1 MAWAHDG
8 RLLVVVHG
16 KSSPS
21 ALEWSRFLN
30 DNRSLRDPRILVCTY
45 GGSPD
50 GNQRRELMGDA
61 FYGGVPTVVMTNSAI
76 ARGIVTI
83 LNWFNPN
90 MKAQPL
96 NADTVAH
103 RLLGLNANEAVHALQ
118 LRETLERQLALGR
131 FSGLAASGTFP
142 DPPTDAGSR

>member
-76 ARGIVTI
+76 ARGIVTV
-83 LNWFNPN
+83 LNLFNSN
-90 MKAQPL
+90 MKALPL
-96 NADTVAH
+96 DADAMAH
-103 RLLGLNANEAVHALQ
+103 GFLGLDVSEAAHARE
-118 LRETLERQLALGR
+118 LRERLERGLGLGR
-131 FSGLAASGTFP
+131 FAGLAAG
-142 DPPTDAGSR
+142 DPLRKPPPEGGHG

>member
-30 DNRSLRDPRILVCTY
+30 ANRSLRDPRILVCTY
-45 GGSPD
+45 GGGPD

-61 FYGGVPTVVMTNSAI
+61 FYGGVPTMVMTDSAI
-76 ARGIVTI
+76 ARGIVTV

-103 RLLGLNANEAVHALQ
+103 RLLGLDAHEATSAVQ
-118 LRETLERQLALGR
+118 LRENLERQLRLGR
-131 FSGLAASGTFP
+131 FSELAANGTVP
-142 DPPTDAGSR
+142 EPPTELRPR

>member
-61 FYGGVPTVVMTNSAI
+61 FYGGVPTVVIGVA
-76 ARGIVTI
+76 ARHIHSPSSI
-83 LNWFNPN
+83 LHRDDFDHAV
-90 MKAQPL
+90 KL
-96 NADTVAH
+96 LVA
-103 RLLGLNANEAVHALQ
+103 LLSELDAARAAGLI
-118 LRETLERQLALGR
+118 
-131 FSGLAASGTFP
+131 P
-142 DPPTDAGSR
+142 